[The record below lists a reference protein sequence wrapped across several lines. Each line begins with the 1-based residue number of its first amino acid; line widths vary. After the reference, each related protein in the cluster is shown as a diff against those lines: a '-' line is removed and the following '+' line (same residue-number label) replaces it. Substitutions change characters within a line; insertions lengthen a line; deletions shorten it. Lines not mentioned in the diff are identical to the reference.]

1 MEDKLFYTV
10 LGTSVIIALIII
22 FFVVSVI
29 RYHRR
34 YIRLQK
40 DMIRAE
46 IVMQELERK
55 RIANDLHD
63 SLGPLLS
70 SVKLYMQSLE
80 DIGKDNQ
87 ALLDIANAHI
97 DETITGLRQISYN
110 LSPESLS
117 RNGLV
122 KATSE
127 YLSRINT
134 GKTLEIDFDAREDIR
149 LPKQIEI
156 HLFRIIQEIVNN
168 TIKHAG
174 AGKLRLIIASTE
186 KQLTLMTF
194 DNGIGFDTAENIHN
208 KRGLGLNSIKS
219 RCEILNAQLSV
230 TSAVNEG
237 CSYTVKVPIPGN
249 NAVDIN

>member
-10 LGTSVIIALIII
+10 VSTSVIIALIIM
-22 FFVVSVI
+22 FFVISVI

-46 IVMQELERK
+46 ITMQELERK

-70 SVKLYMQSLE
+70 SVKLYMQSIE
-80 DIGKDNQ
+80 NISADNRT
-87 ALLDIANAHI
+87 LLNIANSHI
-97 DETITGLRQISYN
+97 DDTINGLRQISYN

-122 KATSE
+122 KAIEE
-127 YLSRINT
+127 YLFKINSS
-134 GKTLEIDFDAREDIR
+134 KVIEIDFDAKKDIKF
-149 LPKQIEI
+149 PENIQI

-168 TIKHAG
+168 TMKHAQ
-174 AGKLRLIIASTE
+174 ATSLRLIIAVVGNQVTVMSI
-186 KQLTLMTF
+186 
-194 DNGIGFDTAENIHN
+194 DNGIGFNPNEIGKIT
-208 KRGLGLNSIKS
+208 RGLGLSSIRS
-219 RCEILNAQLSV
+219 RCEILNASLNI
-230 TSAVNEG
+230 TSAIGQG
-237 CSYTVKVPIPGN
+237 CNYVIKVPLS
-249 NAVDIN
+249 

>member
-1 MEDKLFYTV
+1 MEDRLLYTV
-10 LGTSVIIALIII
+10 VSTSIILALIIV

-34 YIRLQK
+34 YISLQK

-46 IVMQELERK
+46 ITMQELERK

-80 DIGKDNQ
+80 DIGEDNE
-87 ALLDIANAHI
+87 ALLDIANTHI
-97 DETITGLRQISYN
+97 DETINGLRQISYN

-127 YLSRINT
+127 YLSRINSDRL
-134 GKTLEIDFDAREDIR
+134 LEIDFNSDDDGM
-149 LPKQIEI
+149 LPKDIEI

-168 TIKHAG
+168 TMKHAR
-174 AGKLRLIIASTE
+174 ATKLKLIIASTVN
-186 KQLTLMTF
+186 QVTLRST
-194 DNGIGFDTAENIHN
+194 DNGIGFDAQNVEKN
-208 KRGLGLNSIKS
+208 KRGLGLSSIKS

-230 TSAVNEG
+230 NSAVDQG
-237 CSYTVKVPIPGN
+237 CSYVIKVPF
-249 NAVDIN
+249 